1 MSNPAFYVFLILI
14 PLGILWLIILSDLV
28 TRPDL
33 TVWWKL
39 IWGALTLLFAEIA
52 AIAYL
57 ISRPFSYP
65 EDSARVRDDE
75 ESSRTR
81 EFLTV
86 AHRHT
91 LGEVSDDEWEA
102 FKSGLL
108 A

>member
-1 MSNPAFYVFLILI
+1 MSEAVFYVLMILV

-28 TRPDL
+28 TRSDL
-33 TVWWKL
+33 KVWRKL
-39 IWGALTLLFAEIA
+39 LWGILALLFAEIA

-57 ISRPFSYP
+57 LSRPFNYP
-65 EDSARVRDDE
+65 EDSAHVRDDE

-86 AHRHT
+86 ARRHT
-91 LGEVSDDEWEA
+91 QGEVSDDEWEA